1 MGMFDDLNSTQ
12 ESTGSGMF
20 ADLQPKG
27 GGASGG
33 WDAPRKWS
41 DVPMEALRNT
51 PQSAGHFVGGLANA
65 VMHPIDTLTGLGDAM
80 VGGTRKIAPS
90 LIGVIDKFADPSV
103 INRQNNTA
111 NALGG
116 AMKDRYGSMDGVK
129 NTLATDPVGALAD
142 LSTVLTGGAAAATK
156 APMVSSALQ
165 KAATLTNPLSVV
177 APAARGLGRV
187 VETPASAVLG
197 VSTGVGQD
205 TIRNAAKAGFNK
217 DASFMN
223 NISGKTGMSDVL
235 DTVQLNLQN
244 MGAKKAAD
252 YRSGKID
259 IKNTAAVMVTA
270 ELPGFAKPGQK
281 IDVTVSAIGKASN
294 LRGGTLLLTSLRG
307 VDGEIYAISQGSL
320 AATGIDATAAAGS
333 KVVIG
338 VPTSAR
344 IPQGATVERI
354 VDNPFDKADR
364 VILNVRDSDFT
375 TTTAIVN
382 VINTRFGAD
391 VARAMD
397 GVTVSLQAPQD
408 LTQRVAF
415 MSMVEN
421 MDVMP
426 GEPSARV
433 VVNARTGT
441 VVISR
446 NVRVTAAA
454 VSHGTISV
462 SVAVTNEISQPGPF
476 SNGTT
481 AAVQNA
487 EVAVSE
493 PNKPMFMFNPGVD
506 LRQIVD
512 AVNQV
517 GATPSALI
525 AILEALKSAGS
536 LRADLLVI

>member
-1 MGMFDDLNSTQ
+1 MKSWL
-12 ESTGSGMF
+12 
-20 ADLQPKG
+20 
-27 GGASGG
+27 
-33 WDAPRKWS
+33 
-41 DVPMEALRNT
+41 AL
-51 PQSAGHFVGGLANA
+51 FL
-65 VMHPIDTLTGLGDAM
+65 TLTLSSGTVLADRIKDLTSVAAM
-80 VGGTRKIAPS
+80 RS
-90 LIGVIDKFADPSV
+90 NQLIGYGLVVGLNGTGDGADVSFTAQSMKTLL
-103 INRQNNTA
+103 NR
-111 NALGG
+111 
-116 AMKDRYGSMDGVK
+116 
-129 NTLATDPVGALAD
+129 
-142 LSTVLTGGAAAATK
+142 
-156 APMVSSALQ
+156 
-165 KAATLTNPLSVV
+165 
-177 APAARGLGRV
+177 
-187 VETPASAVLG
+187 LG
-197 VSTGVGQD
+197 VSLEGPLSDFET
-205 TIRNAAKAGFNK
+205 
-217 DASFMN
+217 AS
-223 NISGKTGMSDVL
+223 S
-235 DTVQLNLQN
+235 
-244 MGAKKAAD
+244 
-252 YRSGKID
+252 SGKID

-281 IDVTVSAIGKASN
+281 IDVTVSAIGKSSN

-364 VILNVRDSDFT
+364 VVLNVRDSDFT

-382 VINTRFGAD
+382 AINSRFGAD

-462 SVAVTNEISQPGPF
+462 SVAVTNEISQPGVF
-476 SNGTT
+476 SGGTT

-487 EVAVSE
+487 DVAVSE
-493 PNKPMFMFNPGVD
+493 PNKPMFLFSPGVD

>member
-1 MGMFDDLNSTQ
+1 MKSWLVLFLTLTLSSGNVLADRIKDLTSVAAMRTNQ
-12 ESTGSGMF
+12 LIGYGLVVGLNGSGDG
-20 ADLQPKG
+20 ADVSFT
-27 GGASGG
+27 A
-33 WDAPRKWS
+33 
-41 DVPMEALRNT
+41 
-51 PQSAGHFVGGLANA
+51 QS
-65 VMHPIDTLTGLGDAM
+65 MKTLL
-80 VGGTRKIAPS
+80 
-90 LIGVIDKFADPSV
+90 
-103 INRQNNTA
+103 NR
-111 NALGG
+111 
-116 AMKDRYGSMDGVK
+116 
-129 NTLATDPVGALAD
+129 
-142 LSTVLTGGAAAATK
+142 
-156 APMVSSALQ
+156 
-165 KAATLTNPLSVV
+165 
-177 APAARGLGRV
+177 
-187 VETPASAVLG
+187 LG
-197 VSTGVGQD
+197 VSLEGPLSDFET
-205 TIRNAAKAGFNK
+205 
-217 DASFMN
+217 AS
-223 NISGKTGMSDVL
+223 S
-235 DTVQLNLQN
+235 
-244 MGAKKAAD
+244 
-252 YRSGKID
+252 SGKID

-382 VINTRFGAD
+382 VINSRFGAD

-462 SVAVTNEISQPGPF
+462 AVAVTNEISQPSAF
-476 SNGTT
+476 SGGTT

-487 EVAVSE
+487 DVAVSE
-493 PNKPMFMFNPGVD
+493 PNKPMFMFSPGVD

>member
-1 MGMFDDLNSTQ
+1 MKSWLVLFLTLTLSSGNVLADRIKDLTSVAAMRTNQ
-12 ESTGSGMF
+12 LIGYGLVVGLNGSGDG
-20 ADLQPKG
+20 ADVSFT
-27 GGASGG
+27 A
-33 WDAPRKWS
+33 
-41 DVPMEALRNT
+41 
-51 PQSAGHFVGGLANA
+51 QS
-65 VMHPIDTLTGLGDAM
+65 MKTLL
-80 VGGTRKIAPS
+80 
-90 LIGVIDKFADPSV
+90 
-103 INRQNNTA
+103 NR
-111 NALGG
+111 
-116 AMKDRYGSMDGVK
+116 
-129 NTLATDPVGALAD
+129 
-142 LSTVLTGGAAAATK
+142 
-156 APMVSSALQ
+156 
-165 KAATLTNPLSVV
+165 
-177 APAARGLGRV
+177 
-187 VETPASAVLG
+187 LG
-197 VSTGVGQD
+197 VSLEGPLSDFET
-205 TIRNAAKAGFNK
+205 
-217 DASFMN
+217 AS
-223 NISGKTGMSDVL
+223 S
-235 DTVQLNLQN
+235 
-244 MGAKKAAD
+244 
-252 YRSGKID
+252 SGKID

-382 VINTRFGAD
+382 VINSRFGAD

-397 GVTVSLQAPQD
+397 GVTVSLQAPLD

-462 SVAVTNEISQPGPF
+462 SVAVTNEISQPGSF
-476 SNGTT
+476 SGGTT

-487 EVAVSE
+487 DVAVSE

>member
-1 MGMFDDLNSTQ
+1 MKNFKHSWTALFLVLSLGCTSAMADRIKDLTTVAAMRTNQ
-12 ESTGSGMF
+12 LIGYGLVVGLQGTGDG
-20 ADLQPKG
+20 
-27 GGASGG
+27 
-33 WDAPRKWS
+33 S
-41 DVPMEALRNT
+41 DVSFTA
-51 PQSAGHFVGGLANA
+51 QS
-65 VMHPIDTLTGLGDAM
+65 MKTLL
-80 VGGTRKIAPS
+80 
-90 LIGVIDKFADPSV
+90 
-103 INRQNNTA
+103 NR
-111 NALGG
+111 
-116 AMKDRYGSMDGVK
+116 
-129 NTLATDPVGALAD
+129 
-142 LSTVLTGGAAAATK
+142 
-156 APMVSSALQ
+156 
-165 KAATLTNPLSVV
+165 
-177 APAARGLGRV
+177 
-187 VETPASAVLG
+187 LG
-197 VSTGVGQD
+197 VSLEGPLSDFET
-205 TIRNAAKAGFNK
+205 
-217 DASFMN
+217 AS
-223 NISGKTGMSDVL
+223 S
-235 DTVQLNLQN
+235 
-244 MGAKKAAD
+244 
-252 YRSGKID
+252 SGKID

-354 VDNPFDKADR
+354 VDNPFDKAER

-382 VINTRFGAD
+382 VINNRFGAD

-397 GVTVSLQAPQD
+397 GVTVSLQAPLD

-462 SVAVTNEISQPGPF
+462 SVAVTNEISQPGAF
-476 SNGTT
+476 SGGTT

-487 EVAVSE
+487 DVAVSE

>member
-1 MGMFDDLNSTQ
+1 MKSWLALFLTLTLSSGTVLADRIKDLTSVAAMRSNQ
-12 ESTGSGMF
+12 LIGYGLVVGLNGSGDG
-20 ADLQPKG
+20 ADVSFT
-27 GGASGG
+27 A
-33 WDAPRKWS
+33 
-41 DVPMEALRNT
+41 
-51 PQSAGHFVGGLANA
+51 QS
-65 VMHPIDTLTGLGDAM
+65 MKTLL
-80 VGGTRKIAPS
+80 
-90 LIGVIDKFADPSV
+90 
-103 INRQNNTA
+103 NR
-111 NALGG
+111 
-116 AMKDRYGSMDGVK
+116 
-129 NTLATDPVGALAD
+129 
-142 LSTVLTGGAAAATK
+142 
-156 APMVSSALQ
+156 
-165 KAATLTNPLSVV
+165 
-177 APAARGLGRV
+177 
-187 VETPASAVLG
+187 LG
-197 VSTGVGQD
+197 VSLEGPLSDFET
-205 TIRNAAKAGFNK
+205 
-217 DASFMN
+217 AS
-223 NISGKTGMSDVL
+223 S
-235 DTVQLNLQN
+235 
-244 MGAKKAAD
+244 
-252 YRSGKID
+252 SGKID

-320 AATGIDATAAAGS
+320 AATGIDAAAGTGP

-338 VPTSAR
+338 VPTAAR
-344 IPQGATVERI
+344 IPQGATVER
-354 VDNPFDKADR
+354 VVENPFDKADR
-364 VILNVRDSDFT
+364 VVLNVRDSDFT

-382 VINTRFGAD
+382 VINSRFGAV

-397 GVTVSLQAPQD
+397 GVTVSLQAPLD

-426 GEPSARV
+426 GEPPARV

-446 NVRVTAAA
+446 NVRVTAVA
-454 VSHGTISV
+454 VAHGTISV
-462 SVAVTNEISQPGPF
+462 SVSVTNEVAQPGPF
-476 SNGTT
+476 SFGGTT
-481 AAVQNA
+481 APNQNA
-487 EVAVSE
+487 EVNVSE
-493 PNKPMFMFNPGVD
+493 PNKPMFLFNPGVD

>member
-1 MGMFDDLNSTQ
+1 MKSWLVLFLTLTLSSGNVLADRIKDLTSVAAMRTNQ
-12 ESTGSGMF
+12 LIGYGLVVGLNGSGDG
-20 ADLQPKG
+20 ADVSFT
-27 GGASGG
+27 A
-33 WDAPRKWS
+33 
-41 DVPMEALRNT
+41 
-51 PQSAGHFVGGLANA
+51 QS
-65 VMHPIDTLTGLGDAM
+65 MKTLL
-80 VGGTRKIAPS
+80 
-90 LIGVIDKFADPSV
+90 
-103 INRQNNTA
+103 NR
-111 NALGG
+111 
-116 AMKDRYGSMDGVK
+116 
-129 NTLATDPVGALAD
+129 
-142 LSTVLTGGAAAATK
+142 
-156 APMVSSALQ
+156 
-165 KAATLTNPLSVV
+165 
-177 APAARGLGRV
+177 
-187 VETPASAVLG
+187 LG
-197 VSTGVGQD
+197 VSLEGPLSDFET
-205 TIRNAAKAGFNK
+205 
-217 DASFMN
+217 AS
-223 NISGKTGMSDVL
+223 S
-235 DTVQLNLQN
+235 
-244 MGAKKAAD
+244 
-252 YRSGKID
+252 SGKID

-354 VDNPFDKADR
+354 VDNPFDKAER

-382 VINTRFGAD
+382 VINNRFGAD

-462 SVAVTNEISQPGPF
+462 SVAVTNEISQPGAF
-476 SNGTT
+476 SGGTT

-487 EVAVSE
+487 DVAVSE